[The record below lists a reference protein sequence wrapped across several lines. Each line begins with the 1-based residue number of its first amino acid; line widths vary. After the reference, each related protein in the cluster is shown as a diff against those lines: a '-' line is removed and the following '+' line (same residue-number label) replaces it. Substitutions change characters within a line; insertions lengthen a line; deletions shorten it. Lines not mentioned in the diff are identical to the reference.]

1 MREYSQLSL
10 KERRQIE
17 EAYKSGLSVMEI
29 GRIVGRSRGTIY
41 RELKKGYTGK
51 TDQNMRDGYSAE
63 IGQAKQNAVR
73 VQAKLRFRKVAN
85 EKWDEYRKQNGG
97 TV

>member
-17 EAYKSGLSVMEI
+17 EAYRSGLSVMEI

-41 RELKKGYTGK
+41 RELKKGYTGEL
-51 TDQNMRDGYSAE
+51 DENMRDGYSAE
-63 IGQAKQNAVR
+63 LGQAVQNAT
-73 VQAKLRFRKVAN
+73 
-85 EKWDEYRKQNGG
+85 RKQQQELVSRVMTQRWSKEKAKG
-97 TV
+97 

>member
-41 RELKKGYTGK
+41 RELKKGYTGEL
-51 TDQNMRDGYSAE
+51 DENMRDGYSAE
-63 IGQAKQNAVR
+63 LGQAVQNAT
-73 VQAKLRFRKVAN
+73 
-85 EKWDEYRKQNGG
+85 RKQQQELVSRVMTQRWSKEKAKG
-97 TV
+97 